1 MYKISLTPE
10 KKTGLGPA
18 TETGFPFWLKSFQKE
33 NFFGKKENRNEK
45 QAEKWDELRPEKL

>member
-33 NFFGKKENRNEK
+33 NFFGKKENRNER
-45 QAEKWDELRPEKL
+45 QAEKWDELRPEKP